1 MGATTRGSSPTSP
14 PTRRGWWSR
23 CSSSTAGTAAAP
35 PHRSRARSSPATSR
49 ARRICMPG
57 IDRRLLQNFEWPIFV
72 MGLAVAAIG
81 IVNLISASPERTG
94 LMPDTAWRQAIWM
107 GLGLVFLLATLL
119 VDYRSL
125 ERIAVPFY
133 VSVIGMLVAVLFVGR
148 IVNGSQRWID
158 LGPLNLQPS
167 ELAKLA
173 LIMLF
178 ARILSRRSASAP
190 VGLLDL
196 VFPAMLVGL
205 PAALIVKQPDLGT
218 ALVLCT
224 VSASFLAV
232 TRVRVS
238 SLLLISAAGIAAVAV
253 AWLFVLHDYQKER
266 VFTFLD
272 PSRDPLGA
280 AYHGIQA
287 QIAVGSGGFW
297 GKGFMQGSQSQLD
310 FLPEEQ
316 TDFVFSVLGE
326 EWGFVGSATVLV
338 LYLGILI
345 RGLMIAHSSKD
356 LFGAYLAVGIVA
368 MFFWAGAINVGMVI
382 GVLPVVGVPL
392 PMLSYG
398 GSALLTCMVAL
409 GLLMNVSMRRY
420 VF

>member
-1 MGATTRGSSPTSP
+1 
-14 PTRRGWWSR
+14 
-23 CSSSTAGTAAAP
+23 
-35 PHRSRARSSPATSR
+35 
-49 ARRICMPG
+49 MPG
-57 IDRRLLQNFEWPIFV
+57 IDRRLIQNFEWPIFL
-72 MGLAVAAIG
+72 MGLAVALIG
-81 IVNLISASPERTG
+81 IVNLISASPERNG
-94 LMPDTAWRQAIWM
+94 FLPDTAWRQLVWM
-107 GLGLVFLLATLL
+107 GLGLALLLATLL
-119 VDYRSL
+119 LDYRTL
-125 ERIAVPFY
+125 ERIAIPFY
-133 VSVIGMLVAVLFVGR
+133 GGVILLLVAVLFIGR

-158 LGPLNLQPS
+158 LGPMNLQPS

-173 LIMLF
+173 LIILF
-178 ARILSRRSASAP
+178 ARLLARRSAASSI
-190 VGLLDL
+190 GLLDL
-196 VFPAMLVGL
+196 VLPALLVAL

-218 ALVLCT
+218 ALVLCI

-232 TRVRVS
+232 TRVRVG
-238 SLLLISAAGIAAVAV
+238 SLVLIVAGGVAALTV
-253 AWLFVLHDYQKER
+253 AWLFFLHDYQKER
-266 VFTFLD
+266 VFTFMN
-272 PSRDPLGA
+272 PERDPLGA
-280 AYHGIQA
+280 AYHAIQS
-287 QIAVGSGGFW
+287 QIAVGSGGLF
-297 GKGFMQGSQSQLD
+297 GKGFLHGSQSQLD

-326 EWGFVGSATVLV
+326 EWGFVGTATVLA

-368 MFFWAGAINVGMVI
+368 LFFWAGAINVGMVI

-420 VF
+420 IF

>member
-1 MGATTRGSSPTSP
+1 
-14 PTRRGWWSR
+14 
-23 CSSSTAGTAAAP
+23 
-35 PHRSRARSSPATSR
+35 
-49 ARRICMPG
+49 MPG
-57 IDRRLLQNFEWPIFV
+57 IDRRLIQNFEWPIFV
-72 MGLAVAAIG
+72 MGLAVAMIG
-81 IVNLISASPERTG
+81 IVNLISASPERG
-94 LMPDTAWRQAIWM
+94 AFLPDTAWRQLVWM
-107 GLGLVFLLATLL
+107 GLGLVLLLATLL
-119 VDYRSL
+119 LDYRTL
-125 ERIAVPFY
+125 ERIALPFY
-133 VSVIGMLVAVLFVGR
+133 GGVILLLVAVLLIGR

-158 LGPLNLQPS
+158 LGPMNLQPS

-173 LIMLF
+173 LIVLF
-178 ARILSRRSASAP
+178 ARLLARRSSTSP

-196 VFPAMLVGL
+196 AGPAVLVAI

-218 ALVLCT
+218 ALVLCV

-232 TRVRVS
+232 TRVRVGS
-238 SLLLISAAGIAAVAV
+238 IVLIVAGGVAAITI
-253 AWLFVLHDYQKER
+253 AWLFFLHDYQKER
-266 VFTFLD
+266 VFTFLN
-272 PSRDPLGA
+272 PERDPLGA
-280 AYHGIQA
+280 AYHAIQS
-287 QIAVGSGGFW
+287 QIAVGSGGLF
-297 GKGFMQGSQSQLD
+297 GKGFLHGSQSQLD

-326 EWGFVGSATVLV
+326 EWGFVGTATVLV

-356 LFGAYLAVGIVA
+356 LFGAYLAVGIVSL
-368 MFFWAGAINVGMVI
+368 FFWAGAINVGMVI

-420 VF
+420 IF

>member
-94 LMPDTAWRQAIWM
+94 LIPDTAWRQGIWL
-107 GLGLVFLLATLL
+107 GLGLVLLFAMIV
-119 VDYRSL
+119 VDYGTL

-133 VSVIGMLVAVLFVGR
+133 VGVCGLLVSVLFIGR

-173 LIMLF
+173 LIILF
-178 ARILSRRSASAP
+178 ARILARRSASAP

-196 VFPAMLVGL
+196 VFPVVLVGI
-205 PAALIVKQPDLGT
+205 PVALIVKQPDLGT
-218 ALVLCT
+218 ALVLSL
-224 VSASFLAV
+224 VLASFLA
-232 TRVRVS
+232 
-238 SLLLISAAGIAAVAV
+238 
-253 AWLFVLHDYQKER
+253 
-266 VFTFLD
+266 
-272 PSRDPLGA
+272 
-280 AYHGIQA
+280 
-287 QIAVGSGGFW
+287 
-297 GKGFMQGSQSQLD
+297 
-310 FLPEEQ
+310 
-316 TDFVFSVLGE
+316 
-326 EWGFVGSATVLV
+326 
-338 LYLGILI
+338 
-345 RGLMIAHSSKD
+345 
-356 LFGAYLAVGIVA
+356 
-368 MFFWAGAINVGMVI
+368 
-382 GVLPVVGVPL
+382 
-392 PMLSYG
+392 
-398 GSALLTCMVAL
+398 
-409 GLLMNVSMRRY
+409 
-420 VF
+420 